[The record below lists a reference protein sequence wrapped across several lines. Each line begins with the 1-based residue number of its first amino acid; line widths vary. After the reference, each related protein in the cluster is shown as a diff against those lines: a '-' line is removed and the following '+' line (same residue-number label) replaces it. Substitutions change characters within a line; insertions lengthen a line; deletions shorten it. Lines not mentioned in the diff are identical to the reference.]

1 MKIILI
7 QNVLN
12 LGKEGEI
19 KEVAEGYARNFLLP
33 KKMAE
38 IATPEKIKE
47 TGERKKREEQKEK
60 EDALKIKALAEK
72 LNGVKIE
79 MKKKAKKGKLFGSI
93 GKEEI
98 KKELQAKGFDIKE
111 KNIILKEN
119 IREVGEREVEIQFTG
134 ETKAKVVIKITEE

>member
-7 QNVLN
+7 QNVPN

-38 IATPEKIKE
+38 IATPAKIKE
-47 TGERKKREEQKEK
+47 TEEKKKGEEQKEK
-60 EDALKIKALAEK
+60 EAALKIKALAEK

-79 MKKKAKKGKLFGSI
+79 IKGKAKKGKLFGSI

-119 IREVGEREVEIQFTG
+119 IREVGERKVEVQFTG
-134 ETKAKVVIKITEE
+134 GIKAKIIIEIEEE